1 MIAACTKHND
11 CIFIYWFYSPMIFAL
26 ENFAHATNYGKKR
39 EHIAQ
44 ELKLASSST
53 NIMEN
58 VPLIYIV
65 AAFV

>member
-1 MIAACTKHND
+1 
-11 CIFIYWFYSPMIFAL
+11 MIFAL

-44 ELKLASSST
+44 EPKLASSST